1 MEVRATCNTALL
13 DEILRR
19 IQPVDVSWIKLA
31 EARQLE
37 FTKPPGSLG
46 RLETVANQC
55 AGILVES
62 GRFLGARSFRAEH
75 FCLSDVS
82 ANL

>member
-1 MEVRATCNTALL
+1 MDARPTYKAALL
-13 DEILRR
+13 DETLQR

-37 FTKPPGSLG
+37 LTKPPGSLG

-55 AGILVES
+55 AGI
-62 GRFLGARSFRAEH
+62 FGALR
-75 FCLSDVS
+75 
-82 ANL
+82 